1 MWRNCCCLTCSDM
14 MNVEQTLTFKEKQRL
29 QRSDVMAKSTQSLS
43 LTMDTQVLSRRRIW
57 MTLSGL
63 HKWALYPEDV
73 STWKNSCSVWVV
85 MAWIKWL
92 SRIYLSVSLFFAAGD
107 LKEDV
112 TPDADY
118 LFSLLEPHSREG
130 TSRRCFEEDI
140 IDVFQD
146 IRNDFETGNVVGH
159 LVPIACNKKRKKGMQ
174 TRTRLWNTRPL
185 QFTRY
190 LSLTSYI
197 FLLVIVYCI
206 N

>member
-14 MNVEQTLTFKEKQRL
+14 MNIEQTLTFKEKQRL
-29 QRSDVMAKSTQSLS
+29 QRSDVMVKSTQILS
-43 LTMDTQVLSRRRIW
+43 LIMDTQVLSKRRIW

-63 HKWALYPEDV
+63 HKWVLYPVDV

-85 MAWIKWL
+85 MAWIKWV
-92 SRIYLSVSLFFAAGD
+92 SRIYLSVSLIFVAGD

-118 LFSLLEPHSREG
+118 LFSLLEPHYSREG

-140 IDVFQD
+140 IDFFQD
-146 IRNDFETGNVVGH
+146 IRNDCQTGNVVGH

-174 TRTRLWNTRPL
+174 TRTKLWINMKTW
-185 QFTRY
+185 
-190 LSLTSYI
+190 
-197 FLLVIVYCI
+197 FLRVL
-206 N
+206 